1 MSYKP
6 WEVMTA
12 KDYDIYKSNKYKSEN
27 SGDKDGKLNRENEA
41 LRSKYG
47 ITNDEYSYDDLRY
60 QSAYGKNP
68 YDTKASENLNIINS
82 IKRKSNPYK
91 NELYNLAENLKNFS
105 YKAEND
111 SAFKSYKDAMLRE
124 GKAAQNKIYSDL
136 TAMTGGRNNSWATAA
151 VAQSA
156 NATAKKISDIIP
168 ELSERAY
175 DKLLQ
180 MYNVKKEQFD
190 MEEEKKQ
197 QEIDNQYK
205 LYENNKNSADEYRK
219 TSQSEINNELKN
231 IRTMQEISQAD
242 IELEYLTQQEYIKL
256 ILGQLDIEKAK
267 ANIEYRKALTAK
279 AYSKL

>member
-1 MSYKP
+1 
-6 WEVMTA
+6 
-12 KDYDIYKSNKYKSEN
+12 
-27 SGDKDGKLNRENEA
+27 
-41 LRSKYG
+41 
-47 ITNDEYSYDDLRY
+47 
-60 QSAYGKNP
+60 
-68 YDTKASENLNIINS
+68 
-82 IKRKSNPYK
+82 
-91 NELYNLAENLKNFS
+91 
-105 YKAEND
+105 
-111 SAFKSYKDAMLRE
+111 MLRE